1 MPNTLANP
9 EGVIKDVGR
18 NYLNEI
24 ILIKQV
30 SKSYDPQYRQAG
42 AKMGDTVKA
51 RLPQR
56 YVVSDGPLL
65 VPRALQDRTVPISLG
80 PQKHIGFSYSSREAS
95 LNLDDIRNRY
105 VMPAAEALASAAG
118 RYALENVYF
127 KVYNSIGTPGTPP
140 SDKLTYLRAGVILTD
155 MASPGMRKAVLDPD
169 PLAVQININ
178 GWASGAT
185 TLKKGDL
192 FTIAGVYRVNP
203 QGYQNPGR
211 LQQFVVTADT
221 SD

>member
-9 EGVIKDVGR
+9 EWVIKDVGR

-56 YVVSDGPLL
+56 YVVSDGPPL
-65 VPRALQDRTVPISLG
+65 VTQPLQDRTVPISLG

-105 VMPAAEALASAAG
+105 VMPAAEALASAAD
-118 RYALENVYF
+118 RYAFENVYF
-127 KVYNSIGTPGTPP
+127 KVYNAIGTPGTPP
-140 SDKLTYLRAGVILTD
+140 SDKLSYLRGGVILTD

-169 PLAVQININ
+169 QMAVLSNTLLTLFHP
-178 GWASGAT
+178 SGTIEGAF
-185 TLKKGDL
+185 KKGKVGGAAL
-192 FTIAGVYRVNP
+192 NIAEG
-203 QGYQNPGR
+203 
-211 LQQFVVTADT
+211 
-221 SD
+221 